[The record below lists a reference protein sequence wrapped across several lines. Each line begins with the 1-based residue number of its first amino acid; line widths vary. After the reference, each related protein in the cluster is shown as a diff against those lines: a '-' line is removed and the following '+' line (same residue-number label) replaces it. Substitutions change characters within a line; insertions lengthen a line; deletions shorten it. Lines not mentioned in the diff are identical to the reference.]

1 MKELRV
7 LLKTERGPPR
17 TSRVERLLL
26 QSLRALL
33 IVANLSMLDMAGSLA
48 MAPFRTVKSR

>member
-7 LLKTERGPPR
+7 LLKTERGLPR

>member
-33 IVANLSMLDMAGSLA
+33 IVANLPMLNMAGSLA

>member
-1 MKELRV
+1 MKKLRV